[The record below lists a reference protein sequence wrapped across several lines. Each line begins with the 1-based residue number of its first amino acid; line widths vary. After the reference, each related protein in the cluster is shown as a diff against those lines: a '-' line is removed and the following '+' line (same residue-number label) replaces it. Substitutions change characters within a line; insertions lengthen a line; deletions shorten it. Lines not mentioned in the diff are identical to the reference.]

1 MGEVQ
6 IIHTDKYG
14 DLRVVQAYHEGP
26 RVVLLLENGSY
37 VYDSGLPVVDK
48 AELHKAIPAKFL
60 QAALDRFDHQAK
72 KDAHPARA
80 IKVLPNNE
88 VVFEDDGSP
97 VTNIQDIVAYWGP
110 GPFREAAMIAF
121 ADKLKADRDSK
132 GPMVMQPKKSEGKRP
147 AGKAAAR
154 SGKPASPSPAPQAQP
169 QA

>member
-14 DLRVVQAYHEGP
+14 DLKVVQAYHEGP

-48 AELHKAIPAKFL
+48 AELQKAVPAKFL

-72 KDAHPARA
+72 SDAHPARP

-132 GPMVMQPKKSEGKRP
+132 GPMVMQPKEKKPVGKP
-147 AGKAAAR
+147 AAR
-154 SGKPASPSPAPQAQP
+154 SGKPAAPAPANDQAT
-169 QA
+169 A

>member
-37 VYDSGLPVVDK
+37 VYDSGLPVVDQ
-48 AELHKAIPAKFL
+48 AELHQAIPAKFL
-60 QAALDRFDHQAK
+60 QAALDRFNHQTE

-97 VTNIQDIVAYWGP
+97 VINIQDIVAYWGP

-121 ADKLKADRDSK
+121 ADKLKANRDSK
-132 GPMVMQPKKSEGKRP
+132 GPMVMQPKEKKLVGKP
-147 AGKAAAR
+147 AAR
-154 SGKPASPSPAPQAQP
+154 SGKPAAPASVVNDQAT
-169 QA
+169 A

>member
-37 VYDSGLPVVDK
+37 VYDSGLPVADQ

-60 QAALDRFDHQAK
+60 QAALDRFTHQAG

-132 GPMVMQPKKSEGKRP
+132 GPMVMQPKEKKFTGKP
-147 AGKAAAR
+147 ATR
-154 SGKPASPSPAPQAQP
+154 SGKPAAPVPPDAQAT
-169 QA
+169 A